1 MEDKLKDKGN
11 DFMKKIRRETLE
23 NQTNQIFHKT
33 AKGRIV
39 EAIIIIS
46 GIGSVFIYRNLEIN
60 IVFSLIL
67 GFITYIV
74 IGTIFDK
81 VIGKFF
87 RIDKQLDWLQNT
99 PEGLKELD
107 KNGIK
112 KERLDEIRK
121 EIDL

>member
-1 MEDKLKDKGN
+1 MEDKLKDKRN
-11 DFMKKIRRETLE
+11 DFIKKIRREALE

-33 AKGRIV
+33 TKGRIV

-60 IVFSLIL
+60 IIFSMIL

-74 IGTIFDK
+74 IGAIFDK
-81 VIGKFF
+81 MIGKFF

-121 EIDL
+121 EINL

>member
-1 MEDKLKDKGN
+1 MEDKLKDKGD
-11 DFMKKIRRETLE
+11 DFMKKIRKETLE

-33 AKGRIV
+33 TKGRIV

-46 GIGSVFIYRNLEIN
+46 GIGSVFIYRNIEIN

-67 GFITYIV
+67 GFITYII
-74 IGTIFDK
+74 IGTIADK
-81 VIGKFF
+81 IIGKFF